1 MADITISNLP
11 AITTATSDDVLILND
26 GDLTTSKITWGELQ
40 ASVSTLSNPVSF
52 ADGTASLP
60 AITNIGDTNTGIFFP
75 EAESLAISTNGS
87 QRFVVSPNGNVGVD
101 CTNPDDFTAD
111 GNNLVIGDL
120 TSSGNGLTIVSAPS
134 NNSGLFFADGTGV
147 GEIAVGKILY
157 EHANNNLSFHT
168 DGAEAF
174 RVDDTGN
181 IGVGSTSPQEL
192 IHVKAGT
199 SGVSGGVDSASG
211 IIVET
216 GISDNGSLQFQSY
229 PNTTAGIHFG
239 DSDNKSSGLISY
251 DHSTDALTFS
261 TSGSDHAFIAGDGSF
276 TIGHHG
282 HAASFTISRNTNSAA
297 YYGSICADTEI
308 QSGVTDEYYGYR
320 SDPSTEATSFN
331 LSTLKHFTAQQGTI
345 GAGSSVTDQ
354 YGYYAAASLVG
365 GTNNYG
371 FYSSVPGAAGNWAF
385 YGAGSAESYFGGEIT
400 SPGTYNNTT
409 ADAANLHIDATGK
422 IFRSSSSLRYKKN
435 VETLTDAEADVIL
448 NGLRPVT
455 FHSNDQ
461 DLEEVGHLGLI
472 AEEVAE
478 VDPRLAHFDSEGRPD
493 GVQYDRV
500 VSPLLQLVQRQQRQI
515 EELTARLEKAGL

>member
-11 AITTATSDDVLILND
+11 AITTATSDDVIIIND
-26 GDLTTSKITWGELQ
+26 GDATTSKITWGELQ
-40 ASVSTLSNPVSF
+40 ASVATLSNPVSF

-147 GEIAVGKILY
+147 AEIAVGKILY

-174 RVDDTGN
+174 RVDDSGN

-192 IHVKAGT
+192 LHVKAGT
-199 SGVSGGVDSASG
+199 SGISGGVDGASG
-211 IIVET
+211 IIIET
-216 GISDNGSLQFQSY
+216 GAGDKASLQFQS
-229 PNTTAGIHFG
+229 TSSESAGIHFG
-239 DSDNKSSGLISY
+239 SSADKSSGLISY
-251 DHSTDALTFS
+251 DHSVNSLKFS
-261 TSGSDHAFIAGDGSF
+261 TSGIERTLISSDGSVAIGPTTSSASL
-276 TIGHHG
+276 TIN
-282 HAASFTISRNTNSAA
+282 RETNSVSS
-297 YYGSICADTEI
+297 YGSALATSEI
-308 QSGVTDEYYGYR
+308 QSGVTAEYWGYR
-320 SDPSTEATSFN
+320 SEPSTEAASFT
-331 LSTLKHFTAQQGTI
+331 LSELKHFISAQGTI
-345 GAGSSVTDQ
+345 GSGSAVTNQ
-354 YGYYAAASLVG
+354 YGYYADASLASA
-365 GTNNYG
+365 TNNYG
-371 FYSSVPGAAGNWAF
+371 FYSSVPGISGNWAF

-400 SPGTYNNTT
+400 SPGTYANTT
-409 ADAANLHIDATGK
+409 ANAANLHIDSTGK

>member
-11 AITTATSDDVLILND
+11 AISAATNDDVFIIND
-26 GDLTTSKITWGELQ
+26 GDATTSKITWGELQ
-40 ASVSTLSNPVSF
+40 ASVTTLSSLVNF
-52 ADGTASLP
+52 ADGTALSP
-60 AITNIGDTNTGIFFP
+60 SISNIGDDDTGIFFP
-75 EAESLAISTNGS
+75 ESDSFAISTGGF
-87 QRFVVSPNGNVGVD
+87 QRFVITSNGSVGID
-101 CTNPDDFTAD
+101 CDNPDDFITE
-111 GNNLVIGDL
+111 GKNLVIGDT
-120 TSSGNGLTIVSAPS
+120 TSSGNGLTIVASPS
-134 NNSGLFFADGTGV
+134 NNSGLFFSDGTGPTEV
-147 GEIAVGKILY
+147 SVGKILY

-174 RVDDTGN
+174 RVDDSGN

-192 IHVKAGT
+192 LHVKAGT
-199 SGVSGGVDSASG
+199 SGISGGVDGASG
-211 IIVET
+211 IIIET
-216 GISDNGSLQFQSY
+216 GAGDNGSLQFQSS
-229 PNTTAGIHFG
+229 PSDSAGIHFG
-239 DSDNKSSGLISY
+239 SSADKSSGLISY
-251 DHSTDALTFS
+251 DHSNNYLRFS
-261 TSGSDHAFIAGDGSF
+261 TGGIERALISSDGSVAIGPSTSSASL
-276 TIGHHG
+276 TIN
-282 HAASFTISRNTNSAA
+282 RETNAVPV
-297 YYGSICADTEI
+297 YGSALATSEI
-308 QSGVTDEYYGYR
+308 QSNVTDEYWGYR
-320 SDPSTEATSFN
+320 SEPRTEAAPFT
-331 LSTLKHFTAQQGTI
+331 LTDLKHFIAAQGII
-345 GAGSSVTDQ
+345 GSGSAVTNQ
-354 YGYYAAASLVG
+354 YGYYADASLASA
-365 GTNNYG
+365 TNNYG
-371 FYSSVPGAAGNWAF
+371 FYSSVPGISGNWAF

-409 ADAANLHIDATGK
+409 ANAANLHIDATGK

-515 EELTARLEKAGL
+515 EELTARLDKAGL